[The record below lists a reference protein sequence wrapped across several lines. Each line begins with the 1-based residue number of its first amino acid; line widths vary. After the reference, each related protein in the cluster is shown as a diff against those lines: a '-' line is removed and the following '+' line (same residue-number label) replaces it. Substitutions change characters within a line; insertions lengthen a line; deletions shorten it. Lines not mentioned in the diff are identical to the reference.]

1 MSDEVEVV
9 EVEIVDPVKYEL
21 SKERGASITDAF
33 NPSAIARNE
42 LMVDYAKIIKMDE
55 TEEQSKLAG
64 DLLKKFVPVRTGMK
78 RIHSAQKELFLR
90 GGQFCDAYHRAE
102 VAPILV
108 AEAALKDI
116 KTREERKEA
125 LRIKQLQNDR
135 AELLAPYVEDAHER
149 DLAKFEADE
158 FDALLAMKKKEH
170 EDKIAAEKKVEDDRI
185 AKEKAEAE
193 ENERIRKENARL
205 EAEAKEREAKAKAE
219 QIEREKAE
227 AERIA
232 KEAAERAA
240 IEAEREKERK
250 EAQDKLDAAEAERK
264 RVEAEAK
271 AKAEAEAKERAD
283 AIARE
288 KNTATRKRVN
298 NAVLDAIV
306 LTMSEKHSGNVVEA
320 KAIAKDI
327 VMEIAKGNIP
337 NVSINY

>member
-90 GGQFCDAYHRAE
+90 GGQFCDAYLRAE

-116 KTREERKEA
+116 KTREWRKEA

-264 RVEAEAK
+264 RVEAEVK
-271 AKAEAEAKERAD
+271 AKEEAEAKERAD
-283 AIARE
+283 ELARA
-288 KNTATRKRVN
+288 KNKENKARVHN
-298 NAVLDAIV
+298 EIIDGIVSALQADRGLTEADARR
-306 LTMSEKHSGNVVEA
+306 MG
-320 KAIAKDI
+320 KDI
-327 VMEIAKGNIP
+327 VIAIVKGNIK
-337 NVSINY
+337 NVSISY